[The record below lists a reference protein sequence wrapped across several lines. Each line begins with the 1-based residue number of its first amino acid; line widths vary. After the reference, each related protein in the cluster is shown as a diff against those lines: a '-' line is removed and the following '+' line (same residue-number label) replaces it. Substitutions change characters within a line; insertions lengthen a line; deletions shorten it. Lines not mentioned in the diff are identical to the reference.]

1 MQSVKDAPFC
11 QWISIRRAIS
21 CISLQPFQIKH
32 ESVDL
37 LLRGDDVGREQAA
50 EAEAVPL
57 GHRERRAPVE
67 PGVVEDVGAALVED
81 DGAVALRRHI
91 LSRVLGEAAQAVRG
105 EGSPEIPRD
114 GRHPRAGSC
123 FSGRLRAVASVG
135 IGVRE
140 SGDVL
145 DRKSVV

>member
-11 QWISIRRAIS
+11 QWISIRWSIFS
-21 CISLQPFQIKH
+21 VSLKPLQIKH

-81 DGAVALRRHI
+81 DGAVALRRHV
-91 LSRVLGEAAQAVRG
+91 LPRVLGEEEQAAQAVRG

-114 GRHPRAGSC
+114 GRHPRAVS
-123 FSGRLRAVASVG
+123 
-135 IGVRE
+135 
-140 SGDVL
+140 
-145 DRKSVV
+145 

>member
-1 MQSVKDAPFC
+1 MKRLVRT
-11 QWISIRRAIS
+11 WGTRT
-21 CISLQPFQIKH
+21 

-57 GHRERRAPVE
+57 GHRERRALQHSSSQQASEVQNPQERELDREHHRPPARPRAPGRNRTEAYPVE

-81 DGAVALRRHI
+81 DGAVALRRHV
-91 LSRVLGEAAQAVRG
+91 LPRVLGEEEQAAQAVRG

-114 GRHPRAGSC
+114 GRHPRAVS
-123 FSGRLRAVASVG
+123 
-135 IGVRE
+135 
-140 SGDVL
+140 
-145 DRKSVV
+145 